1 MARIKKK
8 QKNLIKDIATERIE
22 YLFKLAE
29 GNYNSYP
36 QRSDRYVALA
46 RRIGMRYRVRL
57 PSSLKRRVCK
67 GCHSFLV
74 PGNSSRIRLHGRYMT
89 ITCLKCGNEMRYPY
103 KEDKKIK
110 S

>member
-22 YLFKLAE
+22 CLFKLAGE
-29 GNYNSYP
+29 SYSSNP
-36 QRSDRYVALA
+36 HRSDRYVALA
-46 RRIGMRYRVRL
+46 RRIGMRYRIRL
-57 PSSLKRRVCK
+57 PSYLKRRICK

-89 ITCLKCGNEMRYPY
+89 ITCLKCGKEMRYPY
-103 KEDKKIK
+103 RTDKKVN

>member
-22 YLFKLAE
+22 HLFKLAE
-29 GNYNSYP
+29 WSYSSYP
-36 QRSDRYVALA
+36 QRSDRYVDLA

-57 PSSLKRRVCK
+57 PSCLKRRVCK
-67 GCHSFLV
+67 GCNSFLV

-89 ITCLKCGNEMRYPY
+89 ITCLKCGKEMRYPY
-103 KEDKKIK
+103 KEDKKAN